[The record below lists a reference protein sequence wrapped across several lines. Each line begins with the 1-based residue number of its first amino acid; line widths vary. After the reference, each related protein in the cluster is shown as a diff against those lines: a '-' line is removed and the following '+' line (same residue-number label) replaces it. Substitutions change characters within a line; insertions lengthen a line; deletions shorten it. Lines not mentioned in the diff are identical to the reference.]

1 MKLNKVIENLV
12 GEFGSDLDRS
22 KTSSIT
28 SVICKAFKNVDVPD
42 NKVEILMRVGR
53 ELNAMGVK

>member
-22 KTSSIT
+22 KTPSIT
-28 SVICKAFKNVDVPD
+28 SIICKAFKNVDVPD
-42 NKVEILMRVGR
+42 NKVKILMRVGR
-53 ELNAMGVK
+53 ELKAMGVK